1 MFLYTIYLAT
11 VVFFVHTS
19 LTMCL
24 GGIVWDY
31 LFVPGHHRQA
41 HLIALDLAS
50 TTTRV
55 WRNRLPAED
64 GNDMTEAGDGAG
76 NDEQGK
82 AGASRDPGM
91 PLWEV
96 LHAGIFPLP
105 F

>member
-1 MFLYTIYLAT
+1 M
-11 VVFFVHTS
+11 
-19 LTMCL
+19 
-24 GGIVWDY
+24 G
-31 LFVPGHHRQA
+31 LFHFSGHHRQA

-55 WRNRLPAED
+55 WRNRPAAED
-64 GNDMTEAGDGAG
+64 GKGMTEAGEGEG

-82 AGASRDPGM
+82 DGASRDPGM

-96 LHAGIFPLP
+96 LHAGIFPLS